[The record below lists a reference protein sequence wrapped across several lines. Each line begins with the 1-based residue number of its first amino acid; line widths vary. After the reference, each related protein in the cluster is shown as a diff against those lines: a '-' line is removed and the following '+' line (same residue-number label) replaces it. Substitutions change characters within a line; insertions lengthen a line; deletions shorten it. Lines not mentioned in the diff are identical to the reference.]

1 MMTCSPKETYW
12 GWKLLDP
19 SPEEAKLLG
28 AAGDYL
34 AHGIDHDEV
43 EEVLTRISRDGT
55 LNARQA
61 MEAAKGAFS
70 EGVSPVFPPDV
81 AADTVGQAN
90 VHKLRNRNEQ
100 PNQDHPISYVEEGT
114 PTGETSKRTPTRVGP
129 EGEAS
134 SGSGVRYRNE
144 QSNQD
149 HPIS

>member
-28 AAGDYL
+28 AEGDYL
-34 AHGIDHDEV
+34 AHGIDHAEV

-81 AADTVGQAN
+81 TVDIVGQSD
-90 VHKLRNRNEQ
+90 VHKLRSRVSLAPVPPRRDKATQ
-100 PNQDHPISYVEEGT
+100 KEEAGVT
-114 PTGETSKRTPTRVGP
+114 
-129 EGEAS
+129 EAKEAEEELRGRS
-134 SGSGVRYRNE
+134 R
-144 QSNQD
+144 
-149 HPIS
+149 